1 MIIKISAA
9 GLFQKDYGWHTG
21 RFHFAF
27 GDYEDPTNQKF
38 GVLSALNDFMV
49 QPDSGF
55 ETHPHAEM
63 EIISYCVDG
72 TLLHQDSMGNI
83 NKLKRGD
90 SQYTCTGSG
99 ITHSEMN
106 GSSDD
111 ILRFL
116 QIWILPNKDGLQ
128 PLYREKRIL
137 SAKSNGHLRHIAS
150 GEKKEG
156 VMQIAQDAN
165 IFAAEISRNQQL
177 RFHNRDKRQSHVLC
191 LEGELSANNFRLQES
206 DAMKLRGEETLNFM
220 ARVDSHLLIVEMAEG

>member
-9 GLFQKDYGWHTG
+9 GLFHKDYGWHTG

-27 GDYEDPTNQKF
+27 GDYEDPTNQKL
-38 GVLSALNDFMV
+38 GVLNALNDFVV
-49 QPDSGF
+49 QPNNGF
-55 ETHPHAEM
+55 ETHSHAEM

-72 TLLHQDSMGNI
+72 TLLHQDSMGN
-83 NKLKRGD
+83 NNELKRGD

-106 GSSDD
+106 GSGND

-116 QIWILPNKDGLQ
+116 QIWILPNKEGLQ

-137 SAKSNGHLRHIAS
+137 SASSNGHLRHIAS

-165 IFAAEISRNQQL
+165 IFAAEISRNHQV
-177 RFHNRDKRQSHVLC
+177 RFQNKEKRQSYVLC
-191 LEGELSANNFRLQES
+191 LEGEISANSIRLREN
-206 DAMKLRGEETLNFM
+206 DAIKLRGKETLDFA
-220 ARVDSHLLIVEMAEG
+220 AREDSHLLIVEMAEG